1 MYPII
6 RQATE
11 QDQRALEQLAEL
23 DSQRPLAG
31 PALIA
36 EAYGL
41 PAAAISLADGRV
53 VADPFTNTAVLRQL
67 LHYRFSALQAYTRQP
82 SLAER
87 MREAMSI
94 PPVVRAGEA

>member
-11 QDQRALEQLAEL
+11 EDQAALQRLAEL
-23 DSQRPLAG
+23 DSQRPLSE

-36 EAYGL
+36 EIRGL
-41 PAAAISLADGRV
+41 PAAAISLADGRIA
-53 VADPFTNTAVLRQL
+53 ADPFENTAVLRQL

-94 PPVVRAGEA
+94 PPVVRASES